1 MMFMNKADKIIGML
15 TEVRKIGYD
24 ATIVAVKDRLSPL
37 TIELIQKLE
46 QSLAS
51 DHRDLCCGVRSCE
64 GEFTMNV
71 GVVTKVNFSVGIP
84 Q

>member
-1 MMFMNKADKIIGML
+1 MMFMNKADKILGML

-46 QSLAS
+46 QSLES
-51 DHRDLCCGVRSCE
+51 DHRDLCCGVCGQYKKHE
-64 GEFTMNV
+64 GHGTHDECRC
-71 GVVTKVNFSVGIP
+71 
-84 Q
+84 